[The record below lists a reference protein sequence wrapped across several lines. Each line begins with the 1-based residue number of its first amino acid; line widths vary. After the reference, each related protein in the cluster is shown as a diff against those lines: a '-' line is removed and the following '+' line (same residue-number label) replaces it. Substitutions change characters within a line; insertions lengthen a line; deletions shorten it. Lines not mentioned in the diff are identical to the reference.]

1 MYRELTKAGNNC
13 FILFVSF
20 LFFTVQLL
28 ANVSV
33 IAQASF
39 ADCSPAVDGLCVWK
53 GNVSRKCINWCMMT
67 NVLLS

>member
-1 MYRELTKAGNNC
+1 MYRELTKLLTTVLS
-13 FILFVSF
+13 FFVSF
-20 LFFTVQLL
+20 FFTVQSL

-39 ADCSPAVDGLCVWK
+39 ADCSPAVNGLCVWK
-53 GNVSRKCINWCMMT
+53 GNVWWNCINWCMMT